1 MYSFFAPLAR
11 VTGSAA
17 LCAVTLLMLAAL
29 AVPDAVRAQV
39 AVSGDLVREHE
50 AVPGRRYTGSIQ
62 VRNPSP
68 HAQEVEVSLSDFHFD
83 ADGTNRFERP
93 GSLPRSLADWISFAP
108 SRVTLA
114 PGAETEVAYT
124 VQVPSTTEVQSGD
137 VLTGTYWSAIVIQG
151 SPPRSGTAA
160 PTDGE
165 VGLIPRVRHAVQV
178 AMHVDLDQE
187 REVDLSNVQVTRMQ
201 DGNAVLAID
210 ARNIGKLGY
219 RPVFAVQVF
228 DATGQRVG
236 GFREERGLLLPD
248 TGLRQRFDLGALP
261 SGAYELFLT
270 IDTGAVDLVGT
281 QLRID
286 L

>member
-1 MYSFFAPLAR
+1 MYRSFGPLVRA
-11 VTGSAA
+11 TGSAA
-17 LCAVTLLMLAAL
+17 YWLVALLMLTAL

-39 AVSGDLVREHE
+39 AVSGDLVREHQ
-50 AVPGRRYTGSIQ
+50 AVPGRQYTGSIQ
-62 VRNPSP
+62 VRNPSSQP
-68 HAQEVEVSLSDFHFD
+68 QEVEVSLSDYHFD

-93 GSLPRSLADWISFAP
+93 GSLPRSLATWIRFTP
-108 SRVTLA
+108 SRFTLA
-114 PGAETEVAYT
+114 PGAGTEVAYT
-124 VQVPSTTEVQSGD
+124 VQVPSSTDLQSGEE
-137 VLTGTYWSAIVIQG
+137 LTGTYWSAIVVQG
-151 SPPRSGTAA
+151 SPPRSGPTA
-160 PTDGE
+160 PTEGE

-178 AMHVDLDQE
+178 AAHIDPDQD
-187 REVDLSNVQVTRMQ
+187 REIDLSNLQVTRSN
-201 DGNAVLAID
+201 GNAVLAID
-210 ARNIGKLGY
+210 ARNVGKLGY
-219 RPVFAVQVF
+219 RPIFAVQVF

-236 GFREERGLLLPD
+236 GFRQERGLLLPD